1 MSHIGALG
9 DGAKWVCGMER
20 IEKKTDCVIYSVGAY
35 DYPYPPPIREIYIA
49 SVLAGLKGESS
60 FESSVLERAPGCQV
74 YGYDF
79 GVASVR
85 AFIVLDW
92 PT

>member
-9 DGAKWVCGMER
+9 NGGKWVCGMER
-20 IEKKTDCVIYSVGAY
+20 IEKKADCVIYSVGAC
-35 DYPYPPPIREIYIA
+35 DYLYPGPTHEIYIA
-49 SVLAGLKGESS
+49 SALAGLNGESS

-79 GVASVR
+79 SVASVR
-85 AFIVLDW
+85 AFIVPDW